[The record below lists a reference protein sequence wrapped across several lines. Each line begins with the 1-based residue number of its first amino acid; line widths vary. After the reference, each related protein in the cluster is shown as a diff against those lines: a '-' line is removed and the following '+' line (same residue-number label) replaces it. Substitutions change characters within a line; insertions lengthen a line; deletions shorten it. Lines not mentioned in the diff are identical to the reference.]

1 MYQHELKKQEN
12 EIFRI
17 KKQMTKIL
25 DEKTTFSNSY
35 MEVKLSTD
43 MKRVAKICDQYRA
56 KGDIEFIEMLKNGF
70 DSTYN
75 VYVEENSKLRNC
87 LMALQNDLRDL
98 VESKTKLIK
107 DTKSKIKDELLKEVN
122 MKLYRLKIIQPLAFK
137 LSLADNIKDIH
148 AVFKENIDRVS
159 KFIDA
164 FINPEKLFNFIDKLN
179 EDPRVRKEMI
189 KIRSLDE
196 LHECIVKAITNKGI
210 DLSYKMGLVPEERI
224 TARWNT
230 EFEAESGED
239 EGIYT
244 NNTTTKARSEN
255 IHNEPVEDF
264 IKPEYSL
271 KKKQVQIDRKK
282 WENLITSEKSNTF
295 FFDSDG
301 DDDQQ
306 N

>member
-1 MYQHELKKQEN
+1 M
-12 EIFRI
+12 
-17 KKQMTKIL
+17 
-25 DEKTTFSNSY
+25 S
-35 MEVKLSTD
+35 
-43 MKRVAKICDQYRA
+43 
-56 KGDIEFIEMLKNGF
+56 
-70 DSTYN
+70 
-75 VYVEENSKLRNC
+75 
-87 LMALQNDLRDL
+87 LQNDLHNL
-98 VESKTKLIK
+98 VESKIKLIRN
-107 DTKSKIKDELLKEVN
+107 TKSKVKDELLKEIN
-122 MKLYRLKIIQPLAFK
+122 MKLYRLKIIQGGNQIRIANRVVNEQTNGFK
-137 LSLADNIKDIH
+137 LSLTDNIKDIH

-164 FINPEKLFNFIDKLN
+164 FINPEKLFNFIDRLN
-179 EDPRVRKEMI
+179 EDPRVKKEMI

-196 LHECIVKAITNKGI
+196 LHQCIVKAITGKGV
-210 DLSYKMGLVPEERI
+210 DLGYKMGLVPEERI

-244 NNTTTKARSEN
+244 SDTTVKPHSEN
-255 IHNEPVEDF
+255 IHVESVDET

-271 KKKQVQIDRKK
+271 KKKQIQMVRKK

-301 DDDQQ
+301 SDDHQ